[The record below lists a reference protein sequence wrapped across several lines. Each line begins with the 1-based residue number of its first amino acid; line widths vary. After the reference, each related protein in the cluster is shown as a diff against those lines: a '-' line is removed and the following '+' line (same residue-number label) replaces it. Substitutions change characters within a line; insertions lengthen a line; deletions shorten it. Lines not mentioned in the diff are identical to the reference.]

1 MHHYHYFVCACVLC
15 VFCLVEFL
23 KGCGLHQSLGV
34 KKEQIKV
41 QIVEA
46 SVLEICGERKKE
58 EVQQTDKWHLVERA
72 CGGFF
77 LRRFCLPKN
86 ANADAVKAHVED
98 GVLTITISKHVKPEP
113 QVHRIAVT

>member
-1 MHHYHYFVCACVLC
+1 M
-15 VFCLVEFL
+15 
-23 KGCGLHQSLGV
+23 

-46 SVLEICGERKKE
+46 SVLEVCGERKKE
-58 EVQQTDKWHLVERA
+58 EVAPTDKWHLVERA
-72 CGGFF
+72 SGGFF

-98 GVLTITISKHVKPEP
+98 GVLIITISKHVKPEP
-113 QVHRIAVT
+113 QVLRIAVT